1 MRQVRGKRDRCLYLL
16 SYRRWRDLYW
26 RWRVVLALASC
37 TGAGE
42 ICTSNLAQGQAAARV
57 PDKPRQAP
65 VYVANRGRRGA
76 LNVHLQAGLLSNQV
90 ARCLMG
96 QAIDQTV

>member
-1 MRQVRGKRDRCLYLL
+1 VSVSGVPALARSVPALAR
-16 SYRRWRDLYW
+16 SE
-26 RWRVVLALASC
+26 LALASC

-65 VYVANRGRRGA
+65 MYVANRGRRGA
-76 LNVHLQAGLLSNQV
+76 LNVHLQASLLSNQV

-96 QAIDQTV
+96 AGH

>member
-1 MRQVRGKRDRCLYLL
+1 VWQVRSKLASL
-16 SYRRWRDLYW
+16 
-26 RWRVVLALASC
+26 LALASC

-65 VYVANRGRRGA
+65 NRGRRGA

>member
-1 MRQVRGKRDRCLYLL
+1 MRQVRGKRDRCLYVRP
-16 SYRRWRDLYW
+16 YRG
-26 RWRVVLALASC
+26 WRVVPGLARSVLALASC

-42 ICTSNLAQGQAAARV
+42 ICTSNLAQGQVGARV

-65 VYVANRGRRGA
+65 NRGRKGA
-76 LNVHLQAGLLSNQV
+76 PNVHLQAGLLSNQV